1 MPVGLVYYWPMSRR
15 KEFDLHEQ
23 KLTYSCGAGSLVM
36 AYQGH
41 GYNTTEELI
50 RTEMQLLDDGA
61 TWWQMKQ
68 DMTRNGFEYVFKRS
82 ANYDELQQ
90 YQLPIVCYVTH
101 RVKDPGFHFSV
112 VYQTDDNSV
121 TLADPSFGDT
131 ITYARE
137 KFLKNWHDEEGRR
150 MFLAIVGQRLPSLFR

>member
-1 MPVGLVYYWPMSRR
+1 MSKR

-23 KLTYSCGAGSLVM
+23 DILFSCGPGSLVM

-50 RTEMQLLDDGA
+50 RTEMQLPDDGA
-61 TWWQMKQ
+61 TWWQLKQ
-68 DMTRNGFEYVFKRS
+68 DMTRNGFEYVFKRV

-90 YQLPIVCYVTH
+90 YQLPIVCYVTY

-112 VYQTDDNSV
+112 VYQIDDNSITV
-121 TLADPSFGDT
+121 ADPSFGDT
-131 ITYARE
+131 YTYGRNE
-137 KFLKNWHDEEGRR
+137 FIKEWHDEEGRR
-150 MFLAIVGQRLPSLFR
+150 TFLAIVGQRSPSSLR